1 VPKFTKE
8 MSMAV
13 HRLKP
18 PYKGLIIDFVEHEK
32 YVGIRIYEN
41 QIMSMNEM
49 QKVSIMEYLQ
59 LLRTTI
65 ESFGVKAN
73 FDGAKGDPPRGT
85 YVS

>member
-1 VPKFTKE
+1 MPKFTKE
-8 MSMAV
+8 MSMTV

-18 PYKGLIIDFVEHEK
+18 PYKGLIIDFVEHEN
-32 YVGIRIYEN
+32 YIGIRIYEN

-65 ESFGVKAN
+65 ESCGVKAN